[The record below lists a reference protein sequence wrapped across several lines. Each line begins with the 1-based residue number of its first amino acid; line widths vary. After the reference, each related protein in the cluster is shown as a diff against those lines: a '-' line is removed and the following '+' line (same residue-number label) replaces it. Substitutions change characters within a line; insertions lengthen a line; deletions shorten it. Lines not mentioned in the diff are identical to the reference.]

1 MAEFKIE
8 VSTKPFGDDLQLY
21 RRKEFTFRPGIN
33 SLVGCNGSGKTT
45 LIDCFLIPQ
54 LRKAKIEYYKY
65 NDRREGGSMLMDS
78 LLNKYGDM
86 EGLAQMVLSSEG
98 ERIVCGLVRVIQA
111 LPSFFKENR
120 GKPAFL
126 LLDAIDSGMSV
137 DEIIEIRDVLLDT
150 IIPDAKS
157 RYDIDLYIVIAAN
170 NYEWCSNSQIVN
182 IDITNAK
189 ELSFKDYDDY
199 KTHILKSR
207 KFKDKQR
214 GAEE

>member
-86 EGLAQMVLSSEG
+86 GDIYDASEKYSVIDNNGIYNLSKTEETFVDYNAG
-98 ERIVCGLVRVIQA
+98 DYNIKDIEEIRETA
-111 LPSFFKENR
+111 PNFENI
-120 GKPAFL
+120 PL
-126 LLDAIDSGMSV
+126 
-137 DEIIEIRDVLLDT
+137 DEIGR
-150 IIPDAKS
+150 
-157 RYDIDLYIVIAAN
+157 
-170 NYEWCSNSQIVN
+170 VN
-182 IDITNAK
+182 
-189 ELSFKDYDDY
+189 
-199 KTHILKSR
+199 
-207 KFKDKQR
+207 
-214 GAEE
+214 